1 MRFVYAP
8 IFWIVIAVI
17 AFFAFAFS
25 GIHQVGA
32 DVPHWSITWHAIGLV
47 REHAVERRLAD
58 IKPPPLDDP
67 ALIRLGA
74 EHYSKMCTGCHLA
87 PGMGRS
93 ELRDGLYPAP
103 SNLTRFAPDPSE
115 AFWIIKHGLKMTV
128 MPAWGLTHDDHTIWA
143 MVAYLQKQ
151 PRMSAAEFHAL
162 TANASAGEDHDEAPA
177 RPRPCPCRHPLQ
189 RRPRLRRAPPP
200 ARTDRVAESRRR
212 PRAAG
217 RAGNR
222 LMS

>member
-1 MRFVYAP
+1 LRRRVGRCRPPSRRTVPEVATRFVYAP

-32 DVPHWSITWHAIGLV
+32 DVPHWSITRHAIGLV
-47 REHAVERRLAD
+47 REHAVERRLAGHQAAAAGRSRTD
-58 IKPPPLDDP
+58 QDGVE
-67 ALIRLGA
+67 R
-74 EHYSKMCTGCHLA
+74 YSKMCTGCHLA

-115 AFWIIKHGLKMTV
+115 AFWIIKHGLRMTA

-151 PRMSAAEFHAL
+151 PRMSAVEYHRL
-162 TANASAGEDHDEAPA
+162 TEGAKHEDGDHQHVAPAAAATSPAPASAASTH
-177 RPRPCPCRHPLQ
+177 
-189 RRPRLRRAPPP
+189 
-200 ARTDRVAESRRR
+200 
-212 PRAAG
+212 
-217 RAGNR
+217 
-222 LMS
+222 